1 MSNKQKRSYNRV
13 YNENKQYS
21 SVPNQVK
28 DNLTNDFTEDINAVT
43 NMDEVK
49 VVDGIDTVADA
60 DAVTVVEDTI
70 DKKIEFGVVYN
81 CSKLNVRKQPSPHA
95 TPITVINKG
104 EKVSIMEYDPN
115 ENEFCKVKTASG
127 IEGYCMIEFINVD
140 V

>member
-13 YNENKQYS
+13 HNENKQYS

-28 DNLTNDFTEDINAVT
+28 DNLTNEFTEDINAVT

-49 VVDGIDTVADA
+49 AVDGIDTVADT
-60 DAVTVVEDTI
+60 DAVTVVEDII

-81 CSKLNVRKQPSPHA
+81 CSKLNVRKQPSLHA

-104 EKVSIMEYDPN
+104 EKVSIIEYDPN
-115 ENEFCKVKTASG
+115 KNHFCKVKTVSG
-127 IEGYCMIEFINVD
+127 IEGYCMIEFINID